1 MSDKNSVYIRFMAPI
16 MPNTIKS
23 LSQCLD
29 QAILHRSEHIHL
41 LISSG
46 GGSVFHG
53 ISMYNYLKGLNINI
67 TTYNFGSADSI
78 ATVLFCAGKH
88 RICVPN
94 ARFLIHPVSLNLN
107 APLLLKDKDLEEQLK
122 SIKIDTEN
130 IAKIISDTANKDI
143 KDVEEKMHNRTT
155 LNPIEAK
162 KYGLATDINSNL
174 YNNDNI
180 LYSIYEDGSI
190 FQYIPNPDIT
200 SNMSQSPI
208 NFYNLP
214 EQAIKKNI

>member
-1 MSDKNSVYIRFMAPI
+1 
-16 MPNTIKS
+16 
-23 LSQCLD
+23 
-29 QAILHRSEHIHL
+29 
-41 LISSG
+41 
-46 GGSVFHG
+46 
-53 ISMYNYLKGLNINI
+53 
-67 TTYNFGSADSI
+67 
-78 ATVLFCAGKH
+78 
-88 RICVPN
+88 
-94 ARFLIHPVSLNLN
+94 
-107 APLLLKDKDLEEQLK
+107 
-122 SIKIDTEN
+122 
-130 IAKIISDTANKDI
+130 
-143 KDVEEKMHNRTT
+143 MHNRTT

-162 KYGLATDINSNL
+162 KYGLATDINSNINSNL